1 MSKTLDI
8 REKKLNNGLTLI
20 TIKRDTELFSLNLGI
35 KAGSLIEGKDE
46 KGITHF
52 IEHMLFK
59 GTTKRNNE
67 ELNKELELIG
77 GEYNAYTEFNSTV
90 YTINALNVELEKSLE
105 IVSDMILN
113 SKFEQ
118 EEIDKEKSVVLSE
131 IDSKNDDLEYLC
143 IKKTFEMAFEKSN
156 LKYDILGIEK
166 DIKNFTKKQ
175 IVEYYKKY
183 YIPSNAYMIIVSN
196 FEHDYVLGKVEENF
210 GKWIDSIIKNV
221 PIIAE
226 KNKSGIKFTYKN
238 ECEQS
243 NIAYL
248 FTFHGLSFHEE
259 LALRILCYKLGESQ
273 NSILFRKLREDK
285 GLVYDIY
292 SEIDNSDNIK
302 LLYFFT
308 SVKEENMEEAMKL
321 IEESFEEIKNNRI
334 IFTDDDILLMKKI
347 FKTSLTSTLE
357 DTVEIGDYILSLV
370 LDGRQLNEY
379 ENYERDLDTINIK
392 DINAIGKT
400 VLENPTVH
408 VVTSIKE

>member
-8 REKKLNNGLTLI
+8 RETKLKNGLILV

-35 KAGSLIEGKDE
+35 KAGSLIEGKNE

-67 ELNKELELIG
+67 ELNKELEFIG

-90 YTINALNVELEKSLE
+90 YTISALNTELENSLE
-105 IVSDMILN
+105 ILSDMIMN

-118 EEIDKEKSVVLSE
+118 EEIDKERSVVLSE

-143 IKKTFEMAFEKSN
+143 IKKTFEMAFKKSN
-156 LKYDILGIEK
+156 LKYDILGLEK
-166 DIKNFTKKQ
+166 DIKDFTKEQ
-175 IVEYYKKY
+175 IVDYYKKY
-183 YIPSNAYMIIVSN
+183 YIPSNAYIVIVSS
-196 FEHDYVLGKVEENF
+196 FEHDYVLEKVEENF
-210 GKWIDSIIKNV
+210 DKWIDSEFKAV

-226 KNKSGIKFTYKN
+226 KNKPGLKFTYKS

-248 FTFHGLSFHEE
+248 FTFHELNLQEE

-292 SEIDNSDNIK
+292 SEIDNSENIK

-321 IEESFEEIKNNRI
+321 IEESFDEIKSNRI
-334 IFTDDDILLMKKI
+334 TFTDEDIVLMKKI

-357 DTVEIGDYILSLV
+357 DTVEIGDYISSLI
-370 LDGRQLNEY
+370 LDGRKLNEY
-379 ENYERDLDTINIK
+379 ENYERDLDSINIK
-392 DINAIGKT
+392 DINAIGKR